1 MLRGSE
7 THKNGFNYYYQ
18 TAGVTQRLGRVKG
31 CVAWFLLLNGVV
43 TKEMKGRYVIDKA
56 RVYFP
61 FRHRPLRLLFLTLSK
76 LLAFGEEATAMGV
89 QIVF

>member
-1 MLRGSE
+1 ME
-7 THKNGFNYYYQ
+7 
-18 TAGVTQRLGRVKG
+18 
-31 CVAWFLLLNGVV
+31 
-43 TKEMKGRYVIDKA
+43 GRYVIDKA